1 MIMYLAPGEPSYL
14 PDGLFTPLH
23 DEAFPDLAPMIH
35 RCADRRIPWDII
47 AFLAAAT
54 DWCSHQEIARSLGS
68 TPAEVMAQLEAPV
81 QAGLIQE
88 RLLAWGPH
96 YRFQGNYR
104 LRAFFGRPYSATAV
118 SAPE

>member
-23 DEAFPDLAPMIH
+23 DEAFPDLAPALR
-35 RCADRRIPWDII
+35 RCADRHIPWDVV

-54 DWCSHQEIARSLGS
+54 DWCSHLDVARSLGS
-68 TPAEVMAQLEAPV
+68 APEDALAQLALLA

-88 RLLAWGPH
+88 RLLVTGPH
-96 YRFQGNYR
+96 YRFGGGHR
-104 LRAFFGRPYSATAV
+104 LRAFFGRPDPP
-118 SAPE
+118 APAPAWD